1 MISRRSMLRA
11 LAALPAGA
19 AGMALGAGTARA
31 DFATMVDPQ
40 TDWGVWEGWGTS
52 LGWWAKHVGPD
63 PALAD
68 ALFGR
73 GQTQLLGQTV
83 PGLGLN
89 IVRYN
94 VGASGTNSIE
104 GRTMAPAPVIDDYKH
119 IEGYQLD
126 WYSDDPGSSSW
137 NWNADA
143 RQRDMMWLARDRGA
157 DVFELF
163 SNSPM
168 WWMLKNNDPFGADD
182 GDCNLNDRDFGRHAV
197 YLATV
202 ARYAH
207 DHWGIDFSSVQPVNE
222 PGARWGHSS
231 WGHQQEGCHFSP
243 AQQAELIAHT
253 RTQLDVR
260 GLGWMQ
266 VAGLDEYNYDSAL
279 STWNALDDDTRQ
291 RIDKVNVHG
300 YSPGQA
306 REPLYAATAAAG
318 KRIWQSEYTDWRADG
333 GLLADNIH
341 RELRQ
346 LHATAFVYWQIL
358 DTGGYGAIGFDGSEV
373 SAVNTKF
380 FVLAHY
386 TRHIRPGMRI
396 IDAGHPDVVAAYD
409 DDAGKLVVVVV
420 NSGDTQWIDV
430 HLSRFGVIPA
440 EGTMVDR
447 WCTEFDGGRRYEH
460 RLDTRISGRRF
471 WSQFPARS
479 VQTFEVSGIHR

>member
-1 MISRRSMLRA
+1 MISRRGMLRA

-19 AGMALGAGTARA
+19 AGVALGAGTAHA
-31 DFATMVDPQ
+31 DFATVLNPA
-40 TDWGVWEGWGTS
+40 TDWGPWEGWGTS

-63 PALAD
+63 QAVAD

-73 GQTQLLGQTV
+73 GRTELLGQTV

-94 VGASGTNSIE
+94 AGASGVNSID
-104 GRTMAPAPVIDDYKH
+104 GRTMQPAPVIDDYKH

-126 WYSDDPGSSSW
+126 WYDDDPGSASW

-182 GDCNLNDRDFGRHAV
+182 GSCNLNERDFGRHAA

-222 PGARWGHSS
+222 PGAAWGGSWGHS
-231 WGHQQEGCHFSP
+231 QEGCYFSP

-253 RTQLDVR
+253 RSQLDVL

-266 VAGLDEYNYDSAL
+266 VAGLDEYDYDTAL
-279 STWNALDDDTRQ
+279 YTWNAFDDATRQ
-291 RIDKVNVHG
+291 RIGKVNVHG
-300 YSPGQA
+300 YA
-306 REPLYAATAAAG
+306 RSQPRDQLYAAAAAAG
-318 KRIWQSEYTDWRADG
+318 KRIWQSEYTDWIANG
-333 GLLADNIH
+333 FTTAESIN
-341 RELRQ
+341 RELHE
-346 LHATAFVYWQIL
+346 LHPTAFVYWQIA
-358 DTGGYGAIGFDGSEV
+358 DSPGYGAIELDGSGV
-373 SAVNTKF
+373 SRVNTKF
-380 FVLAHY
+380 FVLAQY
-386 TRHIRPGMRI
+386 TRHIRPGMLI
-396 IDAGHPDVVAAYD
+396 IETGHPDVVAAYD
-409 DDAGKLVVVVV
+409 DAAGKLVVVAV
-420 NSGDTQWIDV
+420 NRGDAQWIDI
-430 HLSRFGVIPA
+430 HLSLFGVIPA

-460 RLDTRISGRRF
+460 RLDTRISGTRF

-479 VQTFEVSGIHR
+479 VQTFEISGIRR